1 MSESLS
7 HLQLIQCENMDS
19 SILYIIFFSVS
30 MMWIPDVITKDS
42 FHLTRSIPEEGTMLY
57 EYYPL

>member
-1 MSESLS
+1 MSESVS

-30 MMWIPDVITKDS
+30 MNNVITKDS
-42 FHLTRSIPEEGTMLY
+42 FHLTRSIPEEGTML
-57 EYYPL
+57 